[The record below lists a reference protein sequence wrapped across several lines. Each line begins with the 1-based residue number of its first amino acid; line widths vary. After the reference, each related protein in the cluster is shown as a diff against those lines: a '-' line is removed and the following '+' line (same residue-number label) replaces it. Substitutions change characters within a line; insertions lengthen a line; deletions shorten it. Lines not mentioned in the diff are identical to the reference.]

1 MLLSIM
7 FYVFWNAA
15 FVDNINQFDLIV
27 SLQPTF
33 ILNAFLAPSNYK
45 ELPIIWLARR
55 PINCLL
61 PTLMLSK

>member
-15 FVDNINQFDLIV
+15 FVDNLNQFDLIV

-45 ELPIIWLARR
+45 EPIIWLARR